1 MSLLTE
7 ILERTRADL
16 EARRA
21 HVPLAEI
28 ESKAAKAPPVRP
40 FLKGF
45 GKGFR
50 IIGEI
55 KAASPSGGKMA
66 PRNVEKALEVYNAS
80 PAIAAIS
87 VLTNA
92 PYFGGSLEYLQQVRQ
107 KTSKPVLR
115 KDFIIDEYQVHETR
129 AYGADAVLLMAS
141 VHFEN
146 PDLFSRLYKL
156 AKSLNLE
163 PFIEIGMREG
173 REDLDKQI
181 AMIPEDA
188 GLVGVNSRQ
197 FKLGAKE
204 QAGKRAGKDLTTSGS
219 RHKDLIKLV
228 PKNHGRIFV
237 AESGIREPDEIKP
250 LSELGYH
257 AALIGTAFLKGPGKI
272 EDIVKKFTAS
282 CMI

>member
-1 MSLLTE
+1 MTLLTE
-7 ILERTRADL
+7 ILERTRRDL
-16 EARRA
+16 EERRFR
-21 HVPLAEI
+21 VPLSEL
-28 ESKAAKAPPVRP
+28 ERKAAAAPPVRP
-40 FLKGF
+40 FLNAF

-55 KAASPSGGKMA
+55 KASSPSGGKMD

-87 VLTNA
+87 VLTNN
-92 PYFGGSLEYLQQVRQ
+92 PYFGGSMEYLQQVRQ
-107 KTSKPVLR
+107 KTSKPILR
-115 KDFIIDEYQVHETR
+115 KDFIIDEYQVREAR

-146 PDLFSRLYKL
+146 PDLFRRLYIL
-156 AKSLNLE
+156 AKSLKLQ

-173 REDLDKQI
+173 REDMDKQT

-188 GLVGVNSRQ
+188 DLVGVNSRQ
-197 FKLGAKE
+197 FKMGSKE
-204 QAGKRAGKDLTTSGS
+204 QAGKQAGKDLTTSKS
-219 RHKDLIKLV
+219 RHKDMIKLV

-237 AESGIREPDEIKP
+237 AESGIHEPDEIKP
-250 LSELGYH
+250 LSELGYQ

-272 EDIVKKFTAS
+272 EDIVPKFTAS